1 MFMFMMLLNLVFLA
15 VGIFVFKDYTL
26 FLLIPGMIMVA
37 WAQLN
42 IQSTFNRWKQV
53 GTNFTG
59 LQMAQLILD
68 ENGIDDVS
76 IEHVAGELTD
86 HYDPSSKILRLS
98 DSTYDSNSVAAVAI
112 AAHEVGH
119 AIQHHTNYSPLVARN
134 NFAPVAQFA
143 SKAWIFVIFAG
154 YFFGLSTSMGDLFL
168 QIGIVC
174 YGVFFLFAVVTLPVE
189 FDASKRAVVALEQDG
204 SLNPEEL
211 DGSRKVLN
219 AAAMTY
225 VAGAIMSLLQL
236 LRLLLIFNNRD

>member
-1 MFMFMMLLNLVFLA
+1 MFMFLMLLNLVFLA
-15 VGIFVFKDYTL
+15 VGIFIFRDYTL
-26 FLLIPGMIMVA
+26 FLIIPGFIMVL

-42 IQSTFNRWKQV
+42 IQRTFNRWKQV

-59 LQMAQLILD
+59 LQMAKLILE

-119 AIQHHTNYSPLVARN
+119 AIQHNRLYTPLIARN
-134 NFAPVAQFA
+134 NFAPIAQFA
-143 SKAWIFVIFAG
+143 SKTWVFVLFAG
-154 YFFGLSTSMGDLFL
+154 YFFGLPYLL
-168 QIGIVC
+168 EIGIIC
-174 YGVFFLFAVVTLPVE
+174 YGVFFLFSVVTLPVE
-189 FDASKRAVVALEQDG
+189 FDASKRAVVALEQEG
-204 SLNPEEL
+204 SLSPEEL

-225 VAGAIMSLLQL
+225 VAGAVMSLLQL

>member
-1 MFMFMMLLNLVFLA
+1 MFMFMMLLNLVLLA
-15 VGIFVFKDYTL
+15 LGIFVFKDYTL
-26 FLLIPGMIMVA
+26 FLIIPGFIMVL

-42 IQSTFNRWKQV
+42 IQWTYNRWGKV
-53 GTNFTG
+53 ETSFTG

-119 AIQHHTNYSPLVARN
+119 AIQHHTQYSPLIARN
-134 NFAPVAQFA
+134 NFAPIAQFA
-143 SKAWIFVIFAG
+143 STAWGFVFFAG
-154 YFFGLSTSMGDLFL
+154 LFFGLPFL
-168 QIGIVC
+168 LEIGIIC
-174 YGVFFLFAVVTLPVE
+174 FGVFFLFSVITLPVE

>member
-1 MFMFMMLLNLVFLA
+1 MFMFLMLLNLIFLA
-15 VGIFVFKDYTL
+15 VGIFFFKDYTL
-26 FLLIPGMIMVA
+26 FLLIPGMIMVF

-42 IQSTFNRWKQV
+42 IQWTFNRWKQV
-53 GTNFTG
+53 DTNFTG

-119 AIQHHTNYSPLVARN
+119 AIQHNTNYSPLIARN
-134 NFAPVAQFA
+134 NFAPIAQFA

-154 YFFGLSTSMGDLFL
+154 YFLGLPYLL
-168 QIGIVC
+168 EIGIIC
-174 YGVFFLFAVVTLPVE
+174 YGVFFLFSVITLPVE

-211 DGSRKVLN
+211 NGSRKVLN

-225 VAGAIMSLLQL
+225 VASAVMSLLQL